1 MKQQME
7 ILVVTE
13 VDHDKQNALNSV
25 YERLLADAIKK
36 AVKEIIG
43 TPKRATN
50 VDITYGDPV

>member
-7 ILVVTE
+7 ILVTTE
-13 VDHDKQNALNSV
+13 VDHDKQDAINAV

-43 TPKRATN
+43 TPRRVTT